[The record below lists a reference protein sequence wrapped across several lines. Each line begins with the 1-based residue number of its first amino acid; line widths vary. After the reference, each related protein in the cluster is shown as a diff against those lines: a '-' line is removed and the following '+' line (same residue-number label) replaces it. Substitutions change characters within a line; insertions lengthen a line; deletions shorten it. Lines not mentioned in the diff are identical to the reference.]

1 MTTSIQSSSIGGD
14 ADDDDDDDKKI
25 NINTGLLVNAISIE
39 LRLGRLGVV
48 HVLQAGELVHA
59 HGLQVR
65 VVLVGERRVHLVH
78 GHGVHRGHLVLLLP
92 LHPPVLEPDLDLP
105 LRQAQ
110 RVRDLDPS
118 PPGQVA
124 VEVELLLQLQGLIT
138 GVGRPLP
145 LGLAVLIHGI

>member
-1 MTTSIQSSSIGGD
+1 M
-14 ADDDDDDDKKI
+14 
-25 NINTGLLVNAISIE
+25 NAISIE

-92 LHPPVLEPDLDLP
+92 LHPPVLEPDLNLA

-110 RVRDLDPS
+110 RMGDLYPA
-118 PPGQVA
+118 PPGQVP
-124 VEVELLLQLQGLIT
+124 VEVKLFL
-138 GVGRPLP
+138 
-145 LGLAVLIHGI
+145 

>member
-1 MTTSIQSSSIGGD
+1 MTTSIQSSIGGD
-14 ADDDDDDDKKI
+14 ADDDDDKKI
-25 NINTGLLVNAISIE
+25 NINAGLLVNAISIE
-39 LRLGRLGVV
+39 LRLGLGVV

-110 RVRDLDPS
+110 RVRDLDSS
-118 PPGQVA
+118 PPRQIP
-124 VEVELLLQLQGLIT
+124 VEVELLLQLQGLIS
-138 GVGRPLP
+138 GV
-145 LGLAVLIHGI
+145 

>member
-1 MTTSIQSSSIGGD
+1 MTTFIGD
-14 ADDDDDDDKKI
+14 ADAADDDADDKKI
-25 NINTGLLVNAISIE
+25 NINGLLVNAISIE
-39 LRLGRLGVV
+39 LRLGLGVV

-92 LHPPVLEPDLDLP
+92 LHPPVLEPDLDLT

-110 RVRDLDPS
+110 RVRDLDSS
-118 PPGQVA
+118 PPRQIP
-124 VEVELLLQLQGLIT
+124 VEVELLLQLQGLIS
-138 GVGRPLP
+138 GV
-145 LGLAVLIHGI
+145 

>member
-1 MTTSIQSSSIGGD
+1 MTSIVG
-14 ADDDDDDDKKI
+14 DDDDKKI
-25 NINTGLLVNAISIE
+25 NIGLLVNAISIE
-39 LRLGRLGVV
+39 LRLGLGVV

-110 RVRDLDPS
+110 RVRDLDPP

-124 VEVELLLQLQGLIT
+124 VEVELLFQLQGLIT
-138 GVGRPLP
+138 SV
-145 LGLAVLIHGI
+145 

>member
-1 MTTSIQSSSIGGD
+1 MTSIGD
-14 ADDDDDDDKKI
+14 ADADDDDKKI

-110 RVRDLDPS
+110 RVRDLDPP